1 MMFKCPFEGVFLM
14 TNYMIKAALSR
25 CCFYITHFTERKIIM
40 DEKITT
46 SATENAESTAQ
57 AEQAAATAQSGA
69 QNGTATEAV
78 TQSEPQAEQKAETS
92 GNSETGKAD
101 GGKSSGAES
110 TGESD
115 NFQEENSKQEIAELK
130 GKVHALSVGVAA
142 DCIEDVLALAKAKVG
157 GDVTL
162 DKAIDSVI
170 EKYPNFKG
178 EKPPKAIVTS
188 AVATANDEQKTA
200 DEARINKIMGI
211 K

>member
-1 MMFKCPFEGVFLM
+1 
-14 TNYMIKAALSR
+14 
-25 CCFYITHFTERKIIM
+25 M

-46 SATENAESTAQ
+46 SAAENAENTAQ
-57 AEQAAATAQSGA
+57 AEQAAAPAQSST
-69 QNGTATEAV
+69 QDGTATEAV
-78 TQSEPQAEQKAETS
+78 TQSEPQAKQKAEPS

-101 GGKSSGAES
+101 GGKSGGAES
-110 TGESD
+110 PGESD
-115 NFQEENSKQEIAELK
+115 NSQEENKQEIAELK

-142 DCIEDVLALAKAKVG
+142 DCIDDVLALAKSKVA

-170 EKYPNFKG
+170 EKYPSFKG
-178 EKPPKAIVTS
+178 EKTKAIVTS
-188 AVATANDEQKTA
+188 AVATVNDEQKTA

>member
-1 MMFKCPFEGVFLM
+1 
-14 TNYMIKAALSR
+14 
-25 CCFYITHFTERKIIM
+25 M

-46 SATENAESTAQ
+46 SAAENAESTAQ
-57 AEQAAATAQSGA
+57 AEQAAAPAQSST
-69 QNGTATEAV
+69 QDGTATEAV
-78 TQSEPQAEQKAETS
+78 TQSEPQAKQKAEPS

-101 GGKSSGAES
+101 GAES
-110 TGESD
+110 PGESD
-115 NFQEENSKQEIAELK
+115 NSQEENSKQEIAELK

-178 EKPPKAIVTS
+178 EKPHKAIVTS

>member
-1 MMFKCPFEGVFLM
+1 M
-14 TNYMIKAALSR
+14 TNYMIKTALSW

-46 SATENAESTAQ
+46 SAAENAESTVQ
-57 AEQAAATAQSGA
+57 AEQAAASAQSGA
-69 QNGTATEAV
+69 QNGTATETVA
-78 TQSEPQAEQKAETS
+78 QSEPHAEQKAEPS

-101 GGKSSGAES
+101 DGKSGGAES
-110 TGESD
+110 PVDRD
-115 NFQEENSKQEIAELK
+115 NSQEENKQEIAELK

-170 EKYPNFKG
+170 EKYPSFKG

-188 AVATANDEQKTA
+188 AVATVNDEQKTA

>member
-1 MMFKCPFEGVFLM
+1 MYKKLTFTFK
-14 TNYMIKAALSR
+14 TALSR

-57 AEQAAATAQSGA
+57 AEQAAATAQSSA
-69 QNGTATEAV
+69 QDGTAEKVV
-78 TQSEPQAEQKAETS
+78 TQSEPQAKQKAEPS
-92 GNSETGKAD
+92 
-101 GGKSSGAES
+101 GKSGGAES
-110 TGESD
+110 PVDSENS
-115 NFQEENSKQEIAELK
+115 QEENKQEIAELK

-170 EKYPNFKG
+170 EKYPSFKG

-188 AVATANDEQKTA
+188 SVATVNDEQKTA

>member
-1 MMFKCPFEGVFLM
+1 
-14 TNYMIKAALSR
+14 
-25 CCFYITHFTERKIIM
+25 M

-57 AEQAAATAQSGA
+57 AEQAAAPAQGGA
-69 QNGTATEAV
+69 QDGTATEAV
-78 TQSEPQAEQKAETS
+78 TQSEPQAEQKSEPS

-101 GGKSSGAES
+101 GKKSDSAES

-115 NFQEENSKQEIAELK
+115 NSQEENKQEIAELK

-142 DCIEDVLALAKAKVG
+142 DCLEDVLALAKAKVG

-170 EKYPNFKG
+170 EKYPSFKG
-178 EKPPKAIVTS
+178 EKTKAIVTS
-188 AVATANDEQKTA
+188 AVATVNDEQKTA

>member
-1 MMFKCPFEGVFLM
+1 
-14 TNYMIKAALSR
+14 
-25 CCFYITHFTERKIIM
+25 M

-46 SATENAESTAQ
+46 SATENAESTVQ

-69 QNGTATEAV
+69 QDGTATEAV
-78 TQSEPQAEQKAETS
+78 TQSEPQAEQKSEPS

-101 GGKSSGAES
+101 GKKSDSAES

-115 NFQEENSKQEIAELK
+115 NSQEENKQEIAELK

-162 DKAIDSVI
+162 DKAIDRVI
-170 EKYPNFKG
+170 EKYPSFKG
-178 EKPPKAIVTS
+178 EKTKAIVTS
-188 AVATANDEQKTA
+188 AVATVNDEQKTA

>member
-1 MMFKCPFEGVFLM
+1 
-14 TNYMIKAALSR
+14 
-25 CCFYITHFTERKIIM
+25 M

-46 SATENAESTAQ
+46 SAAENAENTAQ
-57 AEQAAATAQSGA
+57 AEQAAAPAQSST
-69 QNGTATEAV
+69 QDGTATEAV
-78 TQSEPQAEQKAETS
+78 TQSEPQAKQKAEPS
-92 GNSETGKAD
+92 GNSETGNAD
-101 GGKSSGAES
+101 GGKSGGAES
-110 TGESD
+110 PGESD
-115 NFQEENSKQEIAELK
+115 NSQEENKQEIAELK

-170 EKYPNFKG
+170 EKYPSFKG
-178 EKPPKAIVTS
+178 EKTKAIVTS
-188 AVATANDEQKTA
+188 AVATVNDEQKTA

>member
-1 MMFKCPFEGVFLM
+1 M
-14 TNYMIKAALSR
+14 TNYMIKTALSW

-46 SATENAESTAQ
+46 SATENAESTVQ

-69 QNGTATEAV
+69 QDGTATEAV
-78 TQSEPQAEQKAETS
+78 TQSEPQAEQKSEPS

-101 GGKSSGAES
+101 GKKSDSAES

-115 NFQEENSKQEIAELK
+115 NSQEENKQEIAELK

-170 EKYPNFKG
+170 EKYPSFKG
-178 EKPPKAIVTS
+178 EKIKAIVTS
-188 AVATANDEQKTA
+188 AVATVNDEQKTA

>member
-1 MMFKCPFEGVFLM
+1 
-14 TNYMIKAALSR
+14 
-25 CCFYITHFTERKIIM
+25 M

-57 AEQAAATAQSGA
+57 AEQAAATAQSDA
-69 QNGTATEAV
+69 QDGTATEAV
-78 TQSEPQAEQKAETS
+78 TQSEPQAKQKAEPS
-92 GNSETGKAD
+92 GNSEAEKAD
-101 GGKSSGAES
+101 GGKSGGAES
-110 TGESD
+110 PVDRD
-115 NFQEENSKQEIAELK
+115 NSQEENKQEIAELK

-170 EKYPNFKG
+170 EKYPSFKG
-178 EKPPKAIVTS
+178 EKPPKAIITS
-188 AVATANDEQKTA
+188 AVATVNDEQKTA

>member
-1 MMFKCPFEGVFLM
+1 
-14 TNYMIKAALSR
+14 
-25 CCFYITHFTERKIIM
+25 M

-46 SATENAESTAQ
+46 SAAENAENTAQ
-57 AEQAAATAQSGA
+57 AEQAAAPAQSST
-69 QNGTATEAV
+69 QDGTATEAV
-78 TQSEPQAEQKAETS
+78 TQSEPQAKQKAEPS
-92 GNSETGKAD
+92 GNSETGNAD
-101 GGKSSGAES
+101 GAES
-110 TGESD
+110 PGESD
-115 NFQEENSKQEIAELK
+115 NSQEENKQEIAELK

-142 DCIEDVLALAKAKVG
+142 DCIDDVLALAKSKVA

>member
-1 MMFKCPFEGVFLM
+1 
-14 TNYMIKAALSR
+14 
-25 CCFYITHFTERKIIM
+25 M

-57 AEQAAATAQSGA
+57 AEQAAASAQSGA
-69 QNGTATEAV
+69 QNGTATETVA
-78 TQSEPQAEQKAETS
+78 QSEPHAEQKAEPS

-101 GGKSSGAES
+101 DGKSGGAES
-110 TGESD
+110 PVDRD
-115 NFQEENSKQEIAELK
+115 NSQEENKQEIAELK

-170 EKYPNFKG
+170 EKYPSFKG
-178 EKPPKAIVTS
+178 EKPPKAIITS
-188 AVATANDEQKTA
+188 AVATVNDEQKTA

>member
-1 MMFKCPFEGVFLM
+1 MP
-14 TNYMIKAALSR
+14 KAQLRRNRQLPQLRATHRTALPRKLLRSPNRRLSR
-25 CCFYITHFTERKIIM
+25 KPNLPEIQKQKRLT
-40 DEKITT
+40 
-46 SATENAESTAQ
+46 AEN
-57 AEQAAATAQSGA
+57 QAA
-69 QNGTATEAV
+69 QN
-78 TQSEPQAEQKAETS
+78 PPR
-92 GNSETGKAD
+92 
-101 GGKSSGAES
+101 
-110 TGESD
+110 ESD

-142 DCIEDVLALAKAKVG
+142 DCIEDVLALAKSKVG

-170 EKYPNFKG
+170 EKYPSFKG

-188 AVATANDEQKTA
+188 AVATVNDEQKTA

>member
-1 MMFKCPFEGVFLM
+1 M
-14 TNYMIKAALSR
+14 TNYMIKTALSR
-25 CCFYITHFTERKIIM
+25 CCFYITYFTERKIIM

-46 SATENAESTAQ
+46 SAAENAENTAQ
-57 AEQAAATAQSGA
+57 AEQAAAPAQSST
-69 QNGTATEAV
+69 QDGTATEAV
-78 TQSEPQAEQKAETS
+78 TQSEPQAKQKAEPS
-92 GNSETGKAD
+92 GNSETGNAD
-101 GGKSSGAES
+101 GKKSDSAES

-115 NFQEENSKQEIAELK
+115 NSQEENKQEIAELK

-170 EKYPNFKG
+170 EKYPSFKG

>member
-1 MMFKCPFEGVFLM
+1 MVCIIIFFPRSFDICVEK
-14 TNYMIKAALSR
+14 NSR
-25 CCFYITHFTERKIIM
+25 SSFS
-40 DEKITT
+40 T
-46 SATENAESTAQ
+46 S
-57 AEQAAATAQSGA
+57 
-69 QNGTATEAV
+69 
-78 TQSEPQAEQKAETS
+78 
-92 GNSETGKAD
+92 
-101 GGKSSGAES
+101 
-110 TGESD
+110 
-115 NFQEENSKQEIAELK
+115 NFVSCSVAELK

-142 DCIEDVLALAKAKVG
+142 DCIDDVLALAKSKVA

>member
-1 MMFKCPFEGVFLM
+1 M
-14 TNYMIKAALSR
+14 TNYMIKTALSR

-46 SATENAESTAQ
+46 SATENAESTVQ

-69 QNGTATEAV
+69 QDGTATEAV
-78 TQSEPQAEQKAETS
+78 TQSEPQAEQKSEPS

-101 GGKSSGAES
+101 GKKSDSAES

-115 NFQEENSKQEIAELK
+115 NSQEENKQEIAELK

-170 EKYPNFKG
+170 EKYPSFKG
-178 EKPPKAIVTS
+178 EKTKAIVTS
-188 AVATANDEQKTA
+188 AVATVNDEQKTA

>member
-1 MMFKCPFEGVFLM
+1 MHKKITFTFK
-14 TNYMIKAALSR
+14 TALSR

-46 SATENAESTAQ
+46 SATENAESTVQ

-69 QNGTATEAV
+69 QDGTATEAV
-78 TQSEPQAEQKAETS
+78 TQSEPQAEQKSEPS

-101 GGKSSGAES
+101 GKKSDSAES

-115 NFQEENSKQEIAELK
+115 NSQEENKQEIAELK

-170 EKYPNFKG
+170 EKYPSFKG
-178 EKPPKAIVTS
+178 EKTKAIVTS
-188 AVATANDEQKTA
+188 AVATVNDEQKTA

>member
-1 MMFKCPFEGVFLM
+1 
-14 TNYMIKAALSR
+14 
-25 CCFYITHFTERKIIM
+25 M

-46 SATENAESTAQ
+46 SAPENAESTAQ

-69 QNGTATEAV
+69 QDGTATEAV
-78 TQSEPQAEQKAETS
+78 TQSESQVEQKAETS

-101 GGKSSGAES
+101 GGKSGGAELPVD
-110 TGESD
+110 SD
-115 NFQEENSKQEIAELK
+115 ENKQEIAELK

-142 DCIEDVLALAKAKVG
+142 DCIEDVLALAQAKVG

-170 EKYPNFKG
+170 EKYPSFKG
-178 EKPPKAIVTS
+178 EKPLKAIVTS

>member
-1 MMFKCPFEGVFLM
+1 
-14 TNYMIKAALSR
+14 
-25 CCFYITHFTERKIIM
+25 M

-69 QNGTATEAV
+69 QDGTATEAV
-78 TQSEPQAEQKAETS
+78 TQSESQIEQKAEPS

-101 GGKSSGAES
+101 GGKSGGAEPPVD
-110 TGESD
+110 SD
-115 NFQEENSKQEIAELK
+115 NSQEENKQEIAELK
-130 GKVHALSVGVAA
+130 GKVHALSVGVSAE
-142 DCIEDVLALAKAKVG
+142 CIDDVLALAKSKVG
-157 GDVTL
+157 GDITL

-188 AVATANDEQKTA
+188 AVATVNDEQKTA

>member
-1 MMFKCPFEGVFLM
+1 
-14 TNYMIKAALSR
+14 
-25 CCFYITHFTERKIIM
+25 M

-46 SATENAESTAQ
+46 SAPENAESTAQ
-57 AEQAAATAQSGA
+57 AEQAAATAQNGA
-69 QNGTATEAV
+69 QDGTATEAV
-78 TQSEPQAEQKAETS
+78 TQSEPQAKQKAEPS

-101 GGKSSGAES
+101 GGKSGGAES
-110 TGESD
+110 PRESD
-115 NFQEENSKQEIAELK
+115 NSQEENSKQEIAELK

-188 AVATANDEQKTA
+188 AVATVNDEQKTA

>member
-1 MMFKCPFEGVFLM
+1 
-14 TNYMIKAALSR
+14 
-25 CCFYITHFTERKIIM
+25 M

-46 SATENAESTAQ
+46 SAAENAENTAQ
-57 AEQAAATAQSGA
+57 AEQAAAPAQSST
-69 QNGTATEAV
+69 QDGTATEAV
-78 TQSEPQAEQKAETS
+78 TQSEPQAKQKSEPS

-101 GGKSSGAES
+101 GKKSDSAES

-115 NFQEENSKQEIAELK
+115 NSQEENKQEIAELK

-170 EKYPNFKG
+170 EKYPSFKG
-178 EKPPKAIVTS
+178 EKTKAIVTS
-188 AVATANDEQKTA
+188 AVATVNDEQKTA

>member
-1 MMFKCPFEGVFLM
+1 
-14 TNYMIKAALSR
+14 
-25 CCFYITHFTERKIIM
+25 M
-40 DEKITT
+40 DEKIKT
-46 SATENAESTAQ
+46 SAAENAESTAQ
-57 AEQAAATAQSGA
+57 AEQAAATTQGGA

-78 TQSEPQAEQKAETS
+78 TQSEPQAEQKAEPS
-92 GNSETGKAD
+92 GNSEAEKAD
-101 GGKSSGAES
+101 GKKSDSAES

-170 EKYPNFKG
+170 EKYPSFKG
-178 EKPPKAIVTS
+178 EKTKAIVTS